1 MCLCLTSLSLSLSK
15 LKNGILKPRQEPMT
29 YGCAVA
35 QLITKC
41 VSDIRGEA
49 GVKAEAHGT
58 AAARRDQGAGQ
69 AGARGADIAG
79 ECEGARA
86 GLRPWLYRTEGQLCE
101 SVHCNA
107 RGYISTYISK

>member
-1 MCLCLTSLSLSLSK
+1 
-15 LKNGILKPRQEPMT
+15 MT

-79 ECEGARA
+79 ECEKVRVQAFDHGCTAQRDSYVRVYTVMLEA
-86 GLRPWLYRTEGQLCE
+86 IFRRIFPN
-101 SVHCNA
+101 S
-107 RGYISTYISK
+107 I